1 MKQLAGFLTGFSGGL
16 LGGGVGIGGGIVMIP
31 LMTHF
36 LKLTQHQAHGASLAA
51 IIFTASIS
59 AATYSIH
66 GDVNW
71 KASLLIAASAIFT
84 ARFGAL
90 FAHSLPEKKLKKIF
104 GLFLVFASCLLL
116 IKGYL
121 PVSGFTLASWANTLV
136 FLAIGALTGFMS
148 GMMGV
153 GGGAVMVPLMVILA
167 NMGQHIA
174 QGTSLLAMIPI
185 SLSGSFTHYKLGN
198 IRRDLVLGLAI
209 GSLIGGF
216 LGASFAKA
224 LPEFYLR
231 CIFVGVGLWMSIRY
245 LRA

>member
-1 MKQLAGFLTGFSGGL
+1 MKQLAGLVTGFSGGL
-16 LGGGVGIGGGIVMIP
+16 LGGCVGIGGGVVMVP

-36 LKLTQHQAHGASLAA
+36 LKLTQHQAHGASLMA
-51 IIFTASIS
+51 IIFTASIG
-59 AATYSIH
+59 AATYSIN

-71 KASLLIAASAIFT
+71 EASLLIAASAIFT

-104 GLFLVFASCLLL
+104 GLFLALASFLLL
-116 IKGYL
+116 IKGHL
-121 PVSGFTLASWANTLV
+121 PVPGLILTFWAKIFV
-136 FLAIGALTGFMS
+136 FLAIGVLTGFIS

-174 QGTSLLAMIPI
+174 QGTSLLAMIPVSI
-185 SLSGSFTHYKLGN
+185 SGSFVHYKLGN
-198 IRRDLVLGLAI
+198 IRNDVVWGLAI

-224 LPEFYLR
+224 LPELYLR
-231 CIFVGVGLWMSIRY
+231 CIFAGVGFWMSIR
-245 LRA
+245 